1 LSARARRFFGC
12 ILPLFIAIFG
22 CGAMLMA
29 GYAGQVFVQV
39 VETEDAAMAPL
50 LPQGV
55 RAFVDATAFWADPP
69 RPGRVV
75 YINSPDG
82 RLLRHLVAQP
92 GDTLEIRRGRLILN
106 DLPCDGR
113 PHPEVAAQSDA
124 AGGAEAGAASGAE
137 TDVAK
142 GEGEDEEPPT
152 CTFVFQGEPADFG
165 PLTLGEDE
173 FFVLAEDAAAA
184 DSRSWGPLA
193 REALYGI
200 ALFTVNDDFSFD
212 AIATPEPDTAEGAE
226 GES

>member
-1 LSARARRFFGC
+1 
-12 ILPLFIAIFG
+12 
-22 CGAMLMA
+22 MMMA
-29 GYAGQVFVQV
+29 GYAGQVFVQL

-50 LPQGV
+50 LPQGA

-92 GDTLEIRRGRLILN
+92 GDTLEIRRNRLILN

-113 PHPEVAAQSDA
+113 PHPEVMANTGNSASD
-124 AGGAEAGAASGAE
+124 
-137 TDVAK
+137 D
-142 GEGEDEEPPT
+142 DEPPT
-152 CTFVFQGEPADFG
+152 CTFQFQGEPADFG

-173 FFVLAEDAAAA
+173 FFLLAEDASAA

-212 AIATPEPDTAEGAE
+212 AIATPEPDVAEGAE